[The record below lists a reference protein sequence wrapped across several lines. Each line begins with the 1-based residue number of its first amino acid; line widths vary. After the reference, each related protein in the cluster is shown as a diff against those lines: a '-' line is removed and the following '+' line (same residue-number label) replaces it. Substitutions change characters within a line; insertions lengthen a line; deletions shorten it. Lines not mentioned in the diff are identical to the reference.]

1 MRPAIEQADRRIT
14 KEFLPVKEAGMG
26 DETKIQ
32 MREVKKGVEAMG
44 SVVERYLIRWLG
56 PLGRKISEA
65 TQRGRVMALFGV
77 VAAAISLVLIAAN
90 SVSFRTEIVKGVLV
104 VSKKVVN
111 IRERA
116 TVNANVVA
124 KAEQGEQL
132 SYLATTDGWYK
143 VRAKEGTGWISQDL
157 VRHKGHRTAIIEYEM
172 KGYGIVFLAGLGLL
186 TGGLV
191 QQQKKKGR

>member
-1 MRPAIEQADRRIT
+1 
-14 KEFLPVKEAGMG
+14 MG

-65 TQRGRVMALFGV
+65 TQTGRIMALAGV
-77 VAAAISLVLIAAN
+77 VAGAAGLVLILAN
-90 SVSFRTEIVKGVLV
+90 AVSFRTELLKGVLV
-104 VSKKVVN
+104 VSKKMVN
-111 IRERA
+111 IREKA
-116 TVNANVVA
+116 TVKANVVA
-124 KAEQGEQL
+124 RAEQGEQL
-132 SYLATTDGWYK
+132 SYLAADDGWYK
-143 VRAKEGTGWISQDL
+143 VRAKEGTGWISQDM

-186 TGGLV
+186 SGGIV
-191 QQQKKKGR
+191 QQQKKKKGR